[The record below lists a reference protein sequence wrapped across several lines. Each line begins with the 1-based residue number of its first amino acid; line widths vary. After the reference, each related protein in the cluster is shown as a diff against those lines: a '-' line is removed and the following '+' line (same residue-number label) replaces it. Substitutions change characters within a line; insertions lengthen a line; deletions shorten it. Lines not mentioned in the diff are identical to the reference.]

1 MHFRCYGCPL
11 LTRLLC
17 IAAEMKERVAALF
30 EALRPA
36 SPPAE
41 GEESALAVAVR
52 SLHDSFSSTASP
64 YLYGRRA
71 AVSAAA
77 ADPASLGAQLRD
89 LLAESKLQKST
100 FAFAIGYSV
109 YGTHDLALVP
119 ASGDAV
125 LVAQASATPLGN
137 CLEQISNVLSKAE
150 PAREFVHWVL
160 DGRVPVAGGEPQ
172 AVDAAHIA
180 ARLSGAADARTE
192 LLAAVRNLQ
201 GPDPAE
207 PFTLSSAPSELIERI
222 ELFLT
227 DNQFQS
233 AADGLLAGEAA
244 KTALMAWASS
254 SLRAQERRF
263 IKLKQA
269 FDEAELD
276 TSELRSYKLS
286 ESLEGVH
293 SITVATHRGL
303 KTGLLFFLR
312 GPKDAYHRRHLSGW
326 RDSAIQT
333 LVQKG
338 AG

>member
-1 MHFRCYGCPL
+1 
-11 LTRLLC
+11 
-17 IAAEMKERVAALF
+17 MKERVTALF

-71 AVSAAA
+71 AVNAAA
-77 ADPASLGAQLRD
+77 ADPDSLGAQLRD
-89 LLAESKLQKST
+89 LLAESKLQNST
-100 FAFAIGYSV
+100 FAFAVVSPAFGI
-109 YGTHDLALVP
+109 DLALLP

-125 LVAQASATPLGN
+125 LVAQASATPLGR
-137 CLEQISNVLSKAE
+137 CLEQISGVLSKAE

-180 ARLSGAADARTE
+180 ARLSGAADARTK

-222 ELFLT
+222 ELFLS
-227 DNQFQS
+227 DNQFHS
-233 AADGLLAGEAA
+233 AAAGQLAGEAA
-244 KTALMAWASS
+244 KTALMAWAAS

-263 IKLKQA
+263 LKLKQA

-286 ESLEGVH
+286 DTLEGVH
-293 SITVATHRGL
+293 SITVATQRGL
-303 KTGLLFFLR
+303 KTGLLLFLR
-312 GPKDAYHRRHLSGW
+312 GPKDAYHRHHLSDW

-338 AG
+338 AGCTLACAFAID